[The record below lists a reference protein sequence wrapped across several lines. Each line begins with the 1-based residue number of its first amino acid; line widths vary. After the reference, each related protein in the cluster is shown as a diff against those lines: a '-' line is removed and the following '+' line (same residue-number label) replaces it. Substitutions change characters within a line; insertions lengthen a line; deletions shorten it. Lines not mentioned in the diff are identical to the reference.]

1 MPTPS
6 SKIRVHRFHDHVA
19 FHIHDDGN
27 ATGTQAVYLTADM
40 AAQFSDVLAEFAAD
54 IESVNF
60 TDSAMGIVHIMLQ
73 RVSIEVPEPAE

>member
-1 MPTPS
+1 MPTLS
-6 SKIRVHRFHDHVA
+6 SKIRVHRSNDLVA
-19 FHIHDDGN
+19 FDASGDDGESK
-27 ATGTQAVYLTADM
+27 TIYLTADT